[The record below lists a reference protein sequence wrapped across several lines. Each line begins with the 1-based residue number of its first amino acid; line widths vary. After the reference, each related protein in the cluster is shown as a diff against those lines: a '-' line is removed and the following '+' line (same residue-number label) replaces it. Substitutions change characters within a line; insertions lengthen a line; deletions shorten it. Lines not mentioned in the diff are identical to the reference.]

1 MNPEDYRLAH
11 DEADASPIRLERYE
25 EAYLQK
31 EREEA
36 AIAEDQIRADA
47 EAARHHHHH
56 HHHRE
61 PTTSDTN
68 AARSATNTSRSR
80 PESYE
85 SYDSSSSGVQ
95 YEAIGG
101 SRGHQ
106 EFRRTLSRS
115 ATHTSRINTLERH
128 PTALERIET
137 HRTQHYSTVGGDEAS
152 ATRTRSSKQSKPL
165 PNFGAGKSYP
175 PMLPKSEDYV
185 VEFDGADDPL
195 HAQNW
200 PLKKKLRVG
209 SCVAWFSLSATVG
222 SSIFSNA
229 TGVVS
234 EIYGVSREVGTL
246 ATSLF
251 VLGYAFGPII
261 WAPFSE
267 LYGRRL
273 PVLVAALGFSLFTIA
288 VATAQDL
295 QTIMLCRFFSGFFGS
310 APLAITGE
318 FCGVKSKREMLG
330 HRLCCYVWS
339 NMKCRIIYRTC

>member
-1 MNPEDYRLAH
+1 MNAEDYRLAAE
-11 DEADASPIRLERYE
+11 EADAEPNRYEQYE
-25 EAYLQK
+25 EAYLEK
-31 EREEA
+31 RRNEA
-36 AIAEDQIRADA
+36 ALEEDHIRADD
-47 EAARHHHHH
+47 ARAHHQPSTPGGSHIS
-56 HHHRE
+56 RLA
-61 PTTSDTN
+61 TN
-68 AARSATNTSRSR
+68 ATNASLGRQ
-80 PESYE
+80 ESYE
-85 SYDSSSSGVQ
+85 TTGSSASSTQ

-101 SRGHQ
+101 SRGHR

-115 ATHTSRINTLERH
+115 ATHTSKINKLERH

-137 HRTQHYSTVGGDEAS
+137 HRTQHYSTVGGDDA
-152 ATRTRSSKQSKPL
+152 AVTRTRSSRQSKPL

-175 PMLPKSEDYV
+175 PMLPASEDYV
-185 VEFDGADDPL
+185 VEFDGHDDPL

-209 SCVAWFSLSATVG
+209 GCAAWFSLSATVG

-229 TGVVS
+229 TGVVAN
-234 EIYGVSREVGTL
+234 EYGVSREVGTL

-267 LYGRRL
+267 LYGRRI
-273 PVLVAALGFSLFTIA
+273 PITIAAFGFSLFTIA

-310 APLAITGE
+310 APLAITAAIFADMFGNE
-318 FCGVKSKREMLG
+318 TRGLAIAVFSATVFMGPL
-330 HRLCCYVWS
+330 LA
-339 NMKCRIIYRTC
+339 

>member
-1 MNPEDYRLAH
+1 MNNEDYRLALE
-11 DEADASPIRLERYE
+11 EADASPSRFERYE
-25 EAYLQK
+25 EAYLQQQ
-31 EREEA
+31 REEA
-36 AIAEDQIRADA
+36 AIVEDHIRAHD
-47 EAARHHHHH
+47 AARHHHHH
-56 HHHRE
+56 HHHQ
-61 PTTSDTN
+61 PTIPGTN
-68 AARSATNTSRSR
+68 ASRSATNTSQGR

-85 SYDSSSSGVQ
+85 ASSASSSSVQ

-115 ATHTSRINTLERH
+115 ATHTSKINKLERH

-137 HRTQHYSTVGGDEAS
+137 HRTQHYSTVGGDEAA
-152 ATRTRSSKQSKPL
+152 ATRTRSSRQSKPL

-175 PMLPKSEDYV
+175 PILPASEDYV

-200 PLKKKLRVG
+200 SLKKKLRVG

-229 TGVVS
+229 TGPVS

-310 APLAITGE
+310 APLAITAAIFADMFGNE
-318 FCGVKSKREMLG
+318 ARGLAIAVFSATVFMGPLFA
-330 HRLCCYVWS
+330 
-339 NMKCRIIYRTC
+339 